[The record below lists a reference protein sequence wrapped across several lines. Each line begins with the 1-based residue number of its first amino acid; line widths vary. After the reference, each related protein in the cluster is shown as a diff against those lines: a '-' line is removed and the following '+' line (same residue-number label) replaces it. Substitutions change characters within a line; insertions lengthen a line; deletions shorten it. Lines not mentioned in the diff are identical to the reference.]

1 MNEPQDAIR
10 PRHRRRP
17 LSVTA
22 NPAIALAEQSTRIL
36 IRVPVATA
44 GATSAGGQN
53 SGAKLSPPAPHVQT
67 KSELKPAS
75 TGLSGL
81 KTLLNESTAKPPA
94 SSREGAAAR
103 EQNTS
108 WRVVHPGPK
117 LAAETAPQIESLP
130 QRAAEQVDTKS
141 HFRIDGAHA
150 ETPGPH
156 SAAAGWLEARGRG
169 LVDLVLRR
177 SLIAVVL
184 IIAGAVSVAVM
195 LHSRTQHH
203 ALRGDGEPGANAAGG
218 NLDKNVR
225 YPDAA
230 VGPIGM
236 NNQNAAG
243 FAQASIA
250 ANGNGSGQPSM
261 GGAMQG
267 QNGMPAAP
275 QYRSGEPRNG
285 NSPAAAPGAW
295 KVPSGANMPA
305 RVEPVGTALQPAGAP
320 NAPGLDAGTI
330 YSAQRGSVPAAGG
343 PGGMSNGG
351 AMGAAKFDGGINNP
365 SLQFSR

>member
-17 LSVTA
+17 LSVTV
-22 NPAIALAEQSTRIL
+22 NPAIAQAEQSTRIL
-36 IRVPVATA
+36 IRVPMTAT
-44 GATSAGGQN
+44 GATSSTGQN
-53 SGAKLSPPAPHVQT
+53 SGLKLSPPAPHVQT

-81 KTLLNESTAKPPA
+81 KSLLNESTAKSTA
-94 SSREGAAAR
+94 SSRESAAVR

-108 WRVVHPGPK
+108 WREVHPGVKP
-117 LAAETAPQIESLP
+117 AAEIAPQIGSLL
-130 QRAAEQVDTKS
+130 QRAADRADTKS
-141 HFRIDGAHA
+141 NFRIDGAHA
-150 ETPGPH
+150 ETSGPH

-184 IIAGAVSVAVM
+184 IIAGAVSVAVV

-203 ALRGDGEPGANAAGG
+203 ALRTDGEPGANAAGG

-236 NNQNAAG
+236 NNQNPMGNGG
-243 FAQASIA
+243 FGQGSIA
-250 ANGNGSGQPSM
+250 ASGNVSGQPSM
-261 GGAMQG
+261 GG
-267 QNGMPAAP
+267 
-275 QYRSGEPRNG
+275 R
-285 NSPAAAPGAW
+285 
-295 KVPSGANMPA
+295 
-305 RVEPVGTALQPAGAP
+305 
-320 NAPGLDAGTI
+320 DAGTERHADGTAI
-330 YSAQRGSVPAAGG
+330 SNWGTAQRQFAGSAARRVEG
-343 PGGMSNGG
+343 
-351 AMGAAKFDGGINNP
+351 
-365 SLQFSR
+365 SLGSEHASAG